1 MQGAGSTSASSHDL
15 FRVFGGTMRGR
26 KKQQDTLLSL
36 RTPGD
41 RVPKDHPLRRV
52 KDMADAA
59 LKALSPTLGKMYS
72 ERGRP
77 SIPPE
82 QLLKATLLMAFYTVR
97 SERLFCEQLDYN
109 LLFRWFLDM
118 GIEDASFDH
127 STFSQN
133 RERLLEHDV
142 ARQFFMAVMA
152 QAQSAG
158 LTSNEHFTV
167 DGSLIDA
174 WASVKSFR
182 RKDEKDEKSPPDDKG
197 NPTVNFHGQKR
208 SNATHESKTDPEAKL
223 ARKGQG
229 KEARLSYSLN
239 GLMENRNGLLV
250 DLAVLP
256 ADGYAE
262 RDAATM
268 MLEGSLP
275 GSHRITVGT
284 DKGFDTQDFVE
295 DCRRLNVTPHVAQTT
310 DVHRHSA
317 IDARTT
323 SWPGYLV
330 SQRLRKRIEEIWGW
344 MKTVGGFRR
353 TRFKGRQ
360 RTELAAYLVGAAYN
374 LIRMAKLIAA

>member
-59 LKALSPTLGKMYS
+59 LKALSLTLGKMYS

-97 SERLFCEQLDYN
+97 SDRLFCEQVDYN

>member
-1 MQGAGSTSASSHDL
+1 
-15 FRVFGGTMRGR
+15 MRGR
-26 KKQQDTLLSL
+26 KKQQDTLFSL

-59 LKALSPTLGKMYS
+59 LKALSPTFGKMYS

-182 RKDEKDEKSPPDDKG
+182 PKDEKDEEQPPDDKG
-197 NPTVNFHGQKR
+197 NPTVNFHGDKR

-223 ARKGQG
+223 ARKGKG

-239 GLMENRNGLLV
+239 GLMENRNGLLM
-250 DLAVLP
+250 DLAVLS

-268 MLEGSLP
+268 MLEGSVP
-275 GSHRITVGT
+275 GSHRITVGA
-284 DKGFDTQDFVE
+284 DKGFDTHDFVE
-295 DCRRLNVTPHVAQTT
+295 DCRLLNITPQVAQTT
-310 DVHRHSA
+310 DVHRRSA

>member
-1 MQGAGSTSASSHDL
+1 
-15 FRVFGGTMRGR
+15 MRGS
-26 KKQQDTLLSL
+26 KKQQTTLFSL

-59 LKALSPTLGKMYS
+59 LAALSPTFDQMYS
-72 ERGRP
+72 RMGRP

-82 QLLKATLLMAFYTVR
+82 QLLKASLLMAFYTVR

-109 LLFRWFLDM
+109 LLFRWFLDL

-142 ARQFFMAVMA
+142 ARQFFMAVMS

-158 LTSNEHFTV
+158 LTSNEHFSV

-182 RKDEKDEKSPPDDKG
+182 PRDEDDDRRPPPDDKG
-197 NPTVNFHGQKR
+197 NPTVDFRGEKR
-208 SNATHESKTDPEAKL
+208 RNETHESRTDPEAKL
-223 ARKGQG
+223 ARKGPG

-250 DLAVLP
+250 DLRVLP

-262 RDAATM
+262 RDAALM
-268 MLEGSLP
+268 MLKDSVP
-275 GSHRITVGT
+275 GERRVTLGA
-284 DKGFDTQDFVE
+284 DKGYDTKDFVE
-295 DCRRLNVTPHVAQTT
+295 DCRHLAVTPHVAQNIQPRRT
-310 DVHRHSA
+310 SA
-317 IDARTT
+317 IDARTVRHR
-323 SWPGYLV
+323 GYLA
-330 SQRLRKRIEEIWGW
+330 SQRVRKRIEEIWGW

-353 TRFKGRQ
+353 TRFRGQQ

-374 LIRMAKLIAA
+374 LLRMARLTAA

>member
-1 MQGAGSTSASSHDL
+1 
-15 FRVFGGTMRGR
+15 MRGR